1 MESTTK
7 TKQLLAKLN
16 AKGPSLYIWIAAGIV
31 TLLLISLASFYWLS
45 PKTSTKLARGT
56 GNLGQPSSAI
66 FVSKQAPVMVSLLA
80 NPQRLNGSIE
90 ANFGVSVVK
99 SVFKNTGIDYQKDIE
114 PWLGNEISLAV
125 TTLDIDRDLNNGR
138 QPGYLI
144 ALATA
149 KPEKGKEFLEVLFS
163 KRVLAG
169 ATLATEDYQGI
180 KLIYDDAK
188 PQLKSLY
195 GAMIG
200 DNILLFANDLKVLK
214 ESVNNVQ
221 APDLNLTSSRKYQQA
236 IKELPEKGLGLAFL
250 NLKNVAEWQGLNIP
264 EILYENEIISLG
276 FNAKGLLAQSTWL
289 SIPSDILNST
299 DKPQKIT
306 LENTLEKPLGNIS
319 VNTEKQIQENISVLN
334 TPEKTPEKTPENS
347 YINTEK
353 QIQENIPV
361 LNTPEKTPEKTPE
374 NSYINTEKQIQENIP
389 VLNTPKI
396 TPEKTPENSYTNT
409 EKQSPENIPVLNTP
423 KITPEK
429 TPENSYTN
437 TEKQSPENIPVLNT
451 SKITP
456 ENSPENIPV
465 LNTSKITPENSPE
478 NSTANTEKQSQDNTQ
493 LANNNLISLS
503 KPPEALRYIPDS
515 VGLAVAGVDLS
526 NLSNSALAQLWKQI
540 TPVFSKSL
548 AQPLADLEKNQSLN
562 LPRDIFSWV
571 KGEYAIGLI
580 PNQSA
585 SSPNWLFVVENS
597 ESLPKGIAHLD
608 EIATKRGLTINQV
621 NILEQKLTVWT
632 KLTADKKIEEG
643 KSGESITLNTNVKGV
658 HTSFGNYEIFANS
671 IDTISLALQ
680 KSGNSLIESP
690 KFKDSVNAIPPIS
703 EGYVYIDW
711 TRGQK
716 LLESQLPILKFVEVL
731 AKPLFHNLRSLTL
744 STDSSKS
751 GLIKSNIFFQWDDV

>member
-138 QPGYLI
+138 QPGYLM

-319 VNTEKQIQENISVLN
+319 V
-334 TPEKTPEKTPENS
+334 
-347 YINTEK
+347 
-353 QIQENIPV
+353 
-361 LNTPEKTPEKTPE
+361 
-374 NSYINTEKQIQENIP
+374 NTEKQIQENIP

>member
-7 TKQLLAKLN
+7 TKQLLGKLN

-138 QPGYLI
+138 QPGYLM

-200 DNILLFANDLKVLK
+200 DNFLLFANDLKVLK

-276 FNAKGLLAQSTWL
+276 FNAKGLLAQSTWF

-319 VNTEKQIQENISVLN
+319 VNTEKQIQENI
-334 TPEKTPEKTPENS
+334 
-347 YINTEK
+347 
-353 QIQENIPV
+353 PV
-361 LNTPEKTPEKTPE
+361 LNTSKIIPEIIPE
-374 NSYINTEKQIQENIP
+374 
-389 VLNTPKI
+389 I
-396 TPEKTPENSYTNT
+396 TS
-409 EKQSPENIPVLNTP
+409 
-423 KITPEK
+423 
-429 TPENSYTN
+429 ENSYTN

-451 SKITP
+451 SKIIP

-478 NSTANTEKQSQDNTQ
+478 NSTANTEKQSQDNSQ

-608 EIATKRGLTINQV
+608 EIATKGGLTINQV